1 MMSYELEF
9 RMIHALVS
17 PSVVVSV
24 EDDVE
29 FVEESVKE
37 SVESESLPEG
47 ESQHDGVDGEEAGHG
62 AAEARQH
69 LSRRG
74 AVCGVRVGAVGD
86 HAGQQKQPRPQQGQQ
101 QLKYE
106 DVSITEVR

>member
-1 MMSYELEF
+1 MMNYELEF
-9 RMIHALVS
+9 RRIHALVS
-17 PSVVVSV
+17 VEEDVV
-24 EDDVE
+24 

-37 SVESESLPEG
+37 DVESESLSKGEPE
-47 ESQHDGVDGEEAGHG
+47 HDGVDGEEASHG

-69 LSRRG
+69 LSCRG
-74 AVCGVRVGAVGD
+74 AVCRMRVGAVGD
-86 HAGQQKQPRPQQGQQ
+86 HAGQQEEARPQQGQQ